1 MAPSGPLLLRDFH
14 QLLTISILSGF
25 AQFAEIPSN
34 CAKTANLQ
42 DHGPLEMAD
51 TETNVERDTTLG
63 S

>member
-1 MAPSGPLLLRDFH
+1 MAPSGPLLLRAFH
-14 QLLTISILSGF
+14 QLLTISILFVF

-51 TETNVERDTTLG
+51 AETNVERDTTLG
-63 S
+63 N

>member
-1 MAPSGPLLLRDFH
+1 MPSADRKTTTCSGYLRQVNIPL
-14 QLLTISILSGF
+14 
-25 AQFAEIPSN
+25 AEIPSN

>member
-1 MAPSGPLLLRDFH
+1 MALAGPLLLQGFH

-34 CAKTANLQ
+34 CAKTANMQ
-42 DHGPLEMAD
+42 DHGLLEMAD